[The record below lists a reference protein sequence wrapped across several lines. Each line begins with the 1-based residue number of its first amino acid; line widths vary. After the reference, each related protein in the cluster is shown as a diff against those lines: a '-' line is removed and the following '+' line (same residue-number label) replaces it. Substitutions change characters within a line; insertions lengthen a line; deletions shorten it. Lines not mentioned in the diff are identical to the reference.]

1 MNQAVT
7 HPSADPVFRAS
18 RRQALFLL
26 LALLFLN
33 ASLSFMAVW
42 PTILVKPDWLF
53 APEFILLVAAL
64 SVWLAWRGQ
73 RPVPNAAGWL
83 AGFYLVMVVA
93 HYADV
98 VVPNVLGREINLY
111 WDAPQLPRF
120 IWVTAKGNPWWVS
133 ALAIVAVGLLVWV
146 LHRLF
151 RVAFSALLTG
161 LQPVARKV
169 WWWLLV
175 LPLCGVVF
183 ANYAGVEITF
193 KVLCKPVLP
202 TYAREAQ
209 RLWYAFSPEGAA
221 KLLPPTTVVN
231 AAMDEPKGT
240 PLATLNHR
248 DVMVMFLETYGAM
261 LYDQPDASAAVQGSR
276 EKLEQ
281 AIRAGGRDVVSA
293 FYTSPTVGGGS
304 DLAHMSLLS
313 GIDLNLKQPRR
324 FDVFMT
330 QNRPTLISLFRREG
344 YQTFGLYHSVFWD
357 WVERSVYGYDTYVDG
372 PALGYKGPAF
382 GYWKIP
388 DQFAIARF
396 QQMYPIHKDTPP
408 RFIFFPTI
416 STHFPFCQVPPYQP
430 DWQRVLG
437 PHPFDDAAVA
447 KAQAE
452 PVQWQNFRPD
462 YLRTINYEHT
472 WLAGF
477 FQKPDKR
484 PMVYILLGDHQPV
497 GSVTH
502 GEVSWDVPVFIVSDD
517 EKLLDRFRAA
527 GFSNGL
533 TPAHR
538 KSLGEINELTS
549 VLLKAFGPN

>member
-1 MNQAVT
+1 MTQPVYLQ
-7 HPSADPVFRAS
+7 SADPVFRSS
-18 RRQALFLL
+18 RRHALGLL
-26 LALLFLN
+26 LALAFLN
-33 ASLSFMAVW
+33 MSLSFMAVW
-42 PTILVKPDWLF
+42 PTILVKPDWLL
-53 APEFILLVAAL
+53 APEFILLVGAL
-64 SVWLAWRGQ
+64 SLWLAMRGQ
-73 RPVPNAAGWL
+73 KPAPQAAGWL

-133 ALAIVAVGLLVWV
+133 VLALLAVVLLVWV

-151 RVAFSALLTG
+151 RLAFSALLTG

-183 ANYAGVEITF
+183 ANYAGVQITF

-221 KLLPPTTVVN
+221 QLLPDTTVIN
-231 AAMDEPKGT
+231 TALNEPKGT

-261 LYDQPDASAAVQGSR
+261 LYDQPDASAAVAATR
-276 EKLEQ
+276 EKLQES
-281 AIRAGGRDVVSA
+281 IRAGGRDVVSA

-330 QNRPTLISLFRREG
+330 RHRPTLISLFKREG

-357 WVERSVYGYDTYVDG
+357 WIERSVYGYDTYVDG

-388 DQFAIARF
+388 DQYAIARF
-396 QQMYPIHKDTPP
+396 QQMYPIHKGTPP

-430 DWQRVLG
+430 DWQRLLG

-472 WLAGF
+472 WLAGYF
-477 FQKPDKR
+477 SKTDKR

-538 KSLGEINELTS
+538 KSLGEMNELTD
-549 VLLKAFGPN
+549 VLLKAFGP